1 MENNISLFSDDG
13 MRVALPKVS
22 DEEVQKQQGLM
33 TEDISEIIS
42 AETISPLRIKE
53 GILDTE
59 NYVFDYSRVQTVS
72 IFEKNVLKS
81 ILDAENGDIS
91 IYLYNRNDKL
101 SYIGKGERYRLAR
114 ILPLL
119 KNNVFS
125 AELNILKDYVA
136 GSSDV
141 QLVTSKDIT
150 KLRLKL

>member
-53 GILDTE
+53 GILDAE

-125 AELNILKDYVA
+125 DELNILKDYVA